1 VGILGVD
8 LILPPACKPP
18 TARNLDR
25 LPLTA
30 NDVDGCDQPR
40 LPSAVRALRAANI
53 IGVLGLLAGTI
64 SRDLVRPAGREGSSQ
79 PTLNPQRAL
88 HLGRDPS
95 LDSPIPRTSALH
107 RASWDRRA
115 STEWCSTCFFSSL
128 KLWSY
133 MSNGGATRVL
143 GSLSELRR
151 ISRGRI
157 ASTCIVASLER
168 RRSALLDPGKPMV
181 QRLAAS
187 VADCETGN
195 SFWAGSERV
204 GGRTGDGDPLIKKQV
219 VAQQS
224 R

>member
-8 LILPPACKPP
+8 LILPLACEPP

-107 RASWDRRA
+107 VG
-115 STEWCSTCFFSSL
+115 F
-128 KLWSY
+128 
-133 MSNGGATRVL
+133 L
-143 GSLSELRR
+143 GSAGFHGMVFNMFFLLVEAVELHEQRR
-151 ISRGRI
+151 CHARAWFAIRI
-157 ASTCIVASLER
+157 KADITRPYRFNVHR
-168 RRSALLDPGKPMV
+168 
-181 QRLAAS
+181 RLA
-187 VADCETGN
+187 
-195 SFWAGSERV
+195 
-204 GGRTGDGDPLIKKQV
+204 
-219 VAQQS
+219 
-224 R
+224 

>member
-1 VGILGVD
+1 MAAISLDYLRQSGHFAPQISLVFL
-8 LILPPACKPP
+8 ACL
-18 TARNLDR
+18 R
-25 LPLTA
+25 
-30 NDVDGCDQPR
+30 GQ
-40 LPSAVRALRAANI
+40 SAV
-53 IGVLGLLAGTI
+53 I
-64 SRDLVRPAGREGSSQ
+64 SSDQRVAKVHHSQ
-79 PTLNPQRAL
+79 PSTRNARSIWAVTLHWIPPYHEHL
-88 HLGRDPS
+88 HS
-95 LDSPIPRTSALH
+95 MW
-107 RASWDRRA
+107 ASWDRRA